1 MLRRRQLRGTPPN
14 EPVTLVGPRV
24 ELRPLVASDFQQ
36 WQEVRRRCG
45 AWLTQWEP
53 LPSPGQPDT
62 VEDRNAFGS
71 RCSVRLREI
80 QFGTGFGFGIFVD
93 GQLRGEVNLN
103 TIQRGARQNAY
114 VGYWVDQAVAGMG
127 YMPESVALVLQFA
140 FDQLHLHRIQI
151 AIVPRNTASR
161 RVVEKLGLRE
171 EGVALRYLQINGVWE
186 DHIRYAITAEE
197 WVEVGGSIVAAWLS

>member
-1 MLRRRQLRGTPPN
+1 MLRRRQTRTSPPT
-14 EPVTLVGPRV
+14 EPVTLDGPRV
-24 ELRPLVASDFQQ
+24 QLRPLVAGDFPQ

-45 AWLTQWEP
+45 GWLTQWEP
-53 LPSPGQPDT
+53 LASPGQPDT

-80 QFGTGFGFGIFVD
+80 QLGTGFGFGIFVD
-93 GQLRGEVNLN
+93 GYLRGEVNLN

-114 VGYWVDQAVAGMG
+114 IGYWVDQAVAGNG
-127 YMPESVALVLQFA
+127 YMPEAVALVIRFA
-140 FDQLHLHRIQI
+140 FEQLHLHRIQI

-171 EGVALRYLQINGVWE
+171 EGIALRYLQINGVWE
-186 DHIRYAITAEE
+186 DHVRYAITAEE
-197 WVEVGGSIVAAWLS
+197 WVDHGDLMIANWLS